1 MKSVELVRARLA
13 RGLDHSLK
21 GFLTWL
27 SCTEGN
33 LSETDELRSALHR
46 SELKPEPELIAKLT
60 ETVLEHLGHRTQ
72 VNGDAV
78 NGYQAMSKARRVAAK
93 L

>member
-1 MKSVELVRARLA
+1 MKNVEMARMRLA

-21 GFLTWL
+21 QFLTWL

-33 LSETDELRSALHR
+33 LEETDQLRIALDR
-46 SELKPEPELIAKLT
+46 SDLKPEPELIAKLT
-60 ETVLEHLGHRTQ
+60 ETVLEHLGHKTR
-72 VNGDAV
+72 VNGIG
-78 NGYQAMSKARRVAAK
+78 NGYEAMSKARRVAAK